1 MWMELICARPVHGRA
16 VDNHFRFAKPLRS
29 ASLHLGS
36 ILPLVHS
43 ERRCWPTETGRSG
56 AGVESRASPFSCS
69 DWCWYGSICAYS
81 RRKGF
86 RKMRIVFSG
95 DFEDVRNKVLQSM
108 SVNMVQRSILVLDT
122 SMGMGVDHLTTNFLA
137 NR

>member
-1 MWMELICARPVHGRA
+1 
-16 VDNHFRFAKPLRS
+16 
-29 ASLHLGS
+29 
-36 ILPLVHS
+36 
-43 ERRCWPTETGRSG
+43 
-56 AGVESRASPFSCS
+56 
-69 DWCWYGSICAYS
+69 
-81 RRKGF
+81 
-86 RKMRIVFSG
+86 MRIVFSG